1 MLLAMLLLYIAI
13 GTAIAIASRK
23 AGIKSIRDYYVA
35 GGRLGRILAFGTY
48 AATTYSAF
56 MMIGLVGLA
65 YKTGVMS
72 LGFELLYLASTI
84 YLLSTVGH
92 RLWRLSKQRGWV
104 SPSEMMG
111 DLYTSRAIPV
121 ALSIM
126 YLIAVVPYLAAQVQ
140 GVGVLLEKEGL
151 NYHAGVALGA
161 LIILA
166 WMSVGGM
173 WSVASTD
180 LYQALWML
188 AGGAVYVAWLANNV
202 DKAVGGSLNALR
214 LLGESGYLGVTGFW
228 KPNVF
233 LAYVT
238 PWLFFAI
245 TNPQVIVRLFVH
257 RDEKSYR
264 DSVLYFSVFGF
275 LYTIISVGIGL
286 LARALTLAGGL
297 RELGREDVTPYL
309 LSLMAPYLS
318 SFISVSIIAAAI
330 STGNSIALAVASSVH
345 RDLLAMRAKGTMRV
359 GYSIAIQALLVTAA
373 SAIALSRSGYILDLS
388 VMTSV
393 LLLPQAPLVI
403 YAACSLEKG
412 WPRPRLGALAS
423 LLAGFATALAYS
435 AKLGPRGAFLSMI
448 NGLPLPILVLLIS
461 TGTLAVSALL
471 SRALRREI

>member
-126 YLIAVVPYLAAQVQ
+126 YLIAVIPYLAAQVQ

-151 NYHAGVALGA
+151 NYHSGVALGA

-166 WMSVGGM
+166 WMSIGGM

-188 AGGAVYVAWLANNV
+188 AGEHYTWRGWQTTLI
-202 DKAVGGSLNALR
+202 K
-214 LLGESGYLGVTGFW
+214 LLGDPSAPSEC
-228 KPNVF
+228 
-233 LAYVT
+233 
-238 PWLFFAI
+238 
-245 TNPQVIVRLFVH
+245 
-257 RDEKSYR
+257 
-264 DSVLYFSVFGF
+264 
-275 LYTIISVGIGL
+275 
-286 LARALTLAGGL
+286 
-297 RELGREDVTPYL
+297 LGR
-309 LSLMAPYLS
+309 
-318 SFISVSIIAAAI
+318 AA
-330 STGNSIALAVASSVH
+330 T
-345 RDLLAMRAKGTMRV
+345 
-359 GYSIAIQALLVTAA
+359 
-373 SAIALSRSGYILDLS
+373 
-388 VMTSV
+388 
-393 LLLPQAPLVI
+393 
-403 YAACSLEKG
+403 
-412 WPRPRLGALAS
+412 
-423 LLAGFATALAYS
+423 
-435 AKLGPRGAFLSMI
+435 
-448 NGLPLPILVLLIS
+448 
-461 TGTLAVSALL
+461 
-471 SRALRREI
+471 